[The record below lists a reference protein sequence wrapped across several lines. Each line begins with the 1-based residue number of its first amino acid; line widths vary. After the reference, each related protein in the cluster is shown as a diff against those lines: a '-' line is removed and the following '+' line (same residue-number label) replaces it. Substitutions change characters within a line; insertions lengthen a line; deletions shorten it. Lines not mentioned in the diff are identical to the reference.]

1 MNENIEG
8 LSVWKGVGGRFS
20 GGVGVEWNDFLCI
33 IFFRLIFIFTHF
45 LRVVFATL
53 LSCSSL
59 WVPPK
64 KIQLFS
70 LLLVYPRVFFGGVC
84 SIFFADK
91 SYICVCMCATL
102 TCLSIYSTILGP
114 CVCEGNSKRQMAK
127 RLKLPG
133 CIWLNPTEILFSIYL
148 PFGGY

>member
-1 MNENIEG
+1 M
-8 LSVWKGVGGRFS
+8 
-20 GGVGVEWNDFLCI
+20 
-33 IFFRLIFIFTHF
+33 
-45 LRVVFATL
+45 
-53 LSCSSL
+53 
-59 WVPPK
+59 
-64 KIQLFS
+64 
-70 LLLVYPRVFFGGVC
+70 
-84 SIFFADK
+84 
-91 SYICVCMCATL
+91 CVCVFATL